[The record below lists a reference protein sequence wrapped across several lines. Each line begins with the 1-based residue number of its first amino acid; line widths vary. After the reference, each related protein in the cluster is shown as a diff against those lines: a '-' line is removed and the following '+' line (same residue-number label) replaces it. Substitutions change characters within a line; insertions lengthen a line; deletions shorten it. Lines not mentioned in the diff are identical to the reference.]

1 MIRRESGRPSSGAFR
16 SPPSMKLRTC
26 FDKLR
31 VSGQRPAGARNE
43 RGIALII
50 VLVVVALLTIT
61 VTEFTYSVQL
71 DQHRLRNSIHALQA
85 SLLARSGINLA
96 EGFLMQDDE
105 PRFDAFTEEWWLAL
119 DEFCGGLE
127 LDPGMYVRCRVR
139 DESGKIN
146 VNGTRGTRRVT
157 EDQRVTS
164 DAVLRDALRRIFE
177 AHEIDV
183 EIVDRLAEYWAQ
195 DPPEPSDGRQL
206 RVPDFGSLEDFAAT
220 FGIPTDRLLRLREI
234 LTAQRGYTRININTA
249 PAEVLAA
256 VINEPGAVSDIVD
269 RQMQE
274 EPFTNVGE
282 IAPLLGDV
290 ENANVIRGLFT
301 VNSRL
306 FRLEASAITNANPTA
321 LRRGGIGQTLSVL
334 VYRIPDLR
342 RRQEG
347 EPGWTLRPLDWQ
359 KEGGAR
365 LFRGAG
371 LEEDR
376 SQLTGGLGTQTSRD
390 FLR

>member
-1 MIRRESGRPSSGAFR
+1 MISAPSRRAAGRPALVRG
-16 SPPSMKLRTC
+16 
-26 FDKLR
+26 D
-31 VSGQRPAGARNE
+31 

-50 VLVVVALLTIT
+50 VLIVVALLTIT

-96 EGFLMQDDE
+96 EGFLMQDEE
-105 PRFDAFTEEWWLAL
+105 PRYDAFTEEWWLGL
-119 DEFCGGLE
+119 EEFCRGLE
-127 LDPGMYVRCRVR
+127 LDPGMYVRCKVR

-146 VNGTRGTRRVT
+146 VNGTRGSLRTT
-157 EDQRVTS
+157 EDQRVTG

-177 AHEIDV
+177 AHEIEVD
-183 EIVDRLAEYWAQ
+183 IVDRLVDYWAQ
-195 DPPEPSDGRQL
+195 EPPESSDGRPL

-220 FGIPTDRLLRLREI
+220 FGIPAEKLPRLRQVVS
-234 LTAQRGYTRININTA
+234 AQRGYTRININTA

-256 VINEPGAVSDIVD
+256 IINEPGVVSDIVD

-274 EPFTNVGE
+274 EPFVNVGD

-290 ENANVIRGLFT
+290 ENAGVIRGLFT

-306 FRLEASAITNANPTA
+306 FRIEASAVANANPNA
-321 LRRGGIGQTLSVL
+321 ARRGGIGQTLSVL
-334 VYRIPDLR
+334 VYRVPDLR
-342 RRQEG
+342 RRDDG
-347 EPGWTLRPLDWQ
+347 KTGWTLRPLDWQ

-365 LFRGAG
+365 LFREEGPEDGEAETTGAS
-371 LEEDR
+371 EMENSR
-376 SQLTGGLGTQTSRD
+376 SFFQ
-390 FLR
+390 